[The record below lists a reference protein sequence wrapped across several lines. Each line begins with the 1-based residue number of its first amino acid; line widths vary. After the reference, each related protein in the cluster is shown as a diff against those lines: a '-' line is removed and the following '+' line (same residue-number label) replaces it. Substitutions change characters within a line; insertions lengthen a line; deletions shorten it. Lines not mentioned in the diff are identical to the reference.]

1 MKDAVVRGRVA
12 TCLQDEV
19 EALFEE
25 PGLATT
31 ETIRMFPAQVR
42 LRRGI
47 PFAVTL
53 PAANADLLVSGS
65 MRQSALDQAYDDR
78 AGRGLPVGSWE
89 GGTLWLG
96 DLHRSE
102 TKGKRI

>member
-31 ETIRMFPAQVR
+31 ETIRMLPAQVR
-42 LRRGI
+42 LRRGM
-47 PFAVTL
+47 PFAVIL
-53 PAANADLLVSGS
+53 PAANDDLLVSGS

-78 AGRGLPVGSWE
+78 VGRYSPVESWD
-89 GGTLWLG
+89 GRHPVVG
-96 DLHRSE
+96 
-102 TKGKRI
+102 